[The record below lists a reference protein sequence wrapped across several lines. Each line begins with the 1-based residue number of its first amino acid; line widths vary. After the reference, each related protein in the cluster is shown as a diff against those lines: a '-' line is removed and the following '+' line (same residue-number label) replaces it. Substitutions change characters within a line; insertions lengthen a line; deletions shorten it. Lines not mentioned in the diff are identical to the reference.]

1 MRGGSGRGRGRDCLD
16 WNPQLSFFQ
25 SAKEVTYCF
34 SSMFRSLF
42 FRSFM
47 ESTATSIAS
56 FTKFT
61 WEFASLEHKLR
72 RIKCT
77 VDCGQIDKKPG
88 QSYFPSLCGRTH
100 KKMPSFRE
108 GYFLLLSPIHPPL
121 AFTFFLS
128 SFPFARA
135 SHIAVISIAFSTPSK
150 NSRYAG

>member
-1 MRGGSGRGRGRDCLD
+1 
-16 WNPQLSFFQ
+16 
-25 SAKEVTYCF
+25 
-34 SSMFRSLF
+34 MFRSLF

-88 QSYFPSLCGRTH
+88 QSYFPSLCRRTH
-100 KKMPSFRE
+100 KKCLVSGKAIF
-108 GYFLLLSPIHPPL
+108 
-121 AFTFFLS
+121 S
-128 SFPFARA
+128 SFPLSIPPRFYFFSLQFSFRSRVPYSDYFDRFLYPFKKTAA
-135 SHIAVISIAFSTPSK
+135 TQANQKGNISVKALCDY
-150 NSRYAG
+150 R